1 MKDKK
6 DKEER
11 KLQFVLRY
19 YTYGKLDTQK
29 ALRKIMGG
37 RQSHSSGRRWLYFS
51 GIAAAILLCIVGYHA
66 LWGEKELH
74 TVCLMAESGVTRY
87 FLPDSTQLVLSKG
100 ATVAYDADTYGK
112 ECRSVNLS
120 GKVYFSVRRNVHV
133 PFLVTS
139 NYAQVKVLGTEFEV
153 DESRQDTATRV
164 YVKSGKVVFKAR
176 YGKDGIILTK
186 DMCGMLTHGDEKPV
200 VSRPAFPNPSAWA
213 TGKFVYRNTPVEEV
227 LKELS
232 LYYGTPLYS
241 SAHYRTITG
250 EFKTDNLEEIIAL
263 IEKTLDIKITKKSR

>member
-1 MKDKK
+1 MP
-6 DKEER
+6 
-11 KLQFVLRY
+11 
-19 YTYGKLDTQK
+19 
-29 ALRKIMGG
+29 GG
-37 RQSHSSGRRWLYFS
+37 EPVR
-51 GIAAAILLCIVGYHA
+51 
-66 LWGEKELH
+66 E
-74 TVCLMAESGVTRY
+74 GV
-87 FLPDSTQLVLSKG
+87 
-100 ATVAYDADTYGK
+100 
-112 ECRSVNLS
+112 
-120 GKVYFSVRRNVHV
+120 FSVRRNVHA
-133 PFLVTS
+133 PFLATS

-186 DMCGMLTHGDEKPV
+186 DMCGMLAHGDEMPV

-213 TGKFVYRNTPVEEV
+213 TGKFIYRNTPIEEV

>member
-1 MKDKK
+1 MK

-19 YTYGKLDTQK
+19 YTYGKLDTRQ
-29 ALRKIMGG
+29 AWRKMMGEG
-37 RQSHSSGRRWLYFS
+37 QSHPSGRRWLYFS
-51 GIAAAILLCIVGYHA
+51 GIAAAIFLCIVGYHI
-66 LWGEKELH
+66 LWNGKEPH
-74 TVCLMAESGVTRY
+74 TVCLTAEAGVTRY
-87 FLPDSTQLVLSKG
+87 FLPDSTLLIFSQG

-112 ECRSVNLS
+112 ECRAVSLS
-120 GKVYFSVRRNVHV
+120 GKVYFSVRRNVHS
-133 PFLVTS
+133 PFLATS

-186 DMCGMLTHGDEKPV
+186 DMCGMLTHGDEMPV

-213 TGKFVYRNTPVEEV
+213 TGKFVYRNTPIEEV

-250 EFKTDNLEEIIAL
+250 EFKADSLEEIITL

>member
-1 MKDKK
+1 MSHGRDWS
-6 DKEER
+6 DPVFFAGQYTAHSFPRGHSVIRCGYIR
-11 KLQFVLRY
+11 KR
-19 YTYGKLDTQK
+19 
-29 ALRKIMGG
+29 MPGG
-37 RQSHSSGRRWLYFS
+37 EPVR
-51 GIAAAILLCIVGYHA
+51 
-66 LWGEKELH
+66 E
-74 TVCLMAESGVTRY
+74 GV
-87 FLPDSTQLVLSKG
+87 
-100 ATVAYDADTYGK
+100 
-112 ECRSVNLS
+112 
-120 GKVYFSVRRNVHV
+120 FSVRRNVHA
-133 PFLVTS
+133 PFLATS

-186 DMCGMLTHGDEKPV
+186 DMCGMLAHGDEMPV

-213 TGKFVYRNTPVEEV
+213 TGKFIYRNTPIEEV